1 MWQNLPLFPE
11 QASTMAPRVDALF
24 FFLIGVAIFF
34 ASLIFFLI
42 IFFAAKY
49 RRRSE
54 ADHPPL
60 GEQMRSVET
69 SRGGLMLEILW
80 TAIPLAINLVV
91 FVWGAFLFYDIYT
104 PPSDAMEINVVGK
117 QWMWKVQHPG
127 GQREIN
133 ELHVPVGRKVKLT
146 MTSEDV
152 IHDFFVPAFRVK
164 KDVLPGRYTTIWFE
178 ATKPGAYRLFCSQY
192 CGTQHAGMIGRV
204 IVMEP
209 VDFERWLG
217 GGAAGASSADLG
229 AKLFQSFA
237 CNTCHRPDGTGQG
250 PSLVGVFGKPV
261 KLEGGRTVTA
271 NEDYIR
277 ESVVNPHAK
286 LTAGYKPVMPTFK
299 GLISEEGIL
308 QIIAY
313 IKSLERQEGGQT
325 QK

>member
-1 MWQNLPLFPE
+1 MWQNFPLFPE

-54 ADHPPL
+54 E
-60 GEQMRSVET
+60 EQPRPITGSLV
-69 SRGGLMLEILW
+69 LEILW
-80 TAIPLAINLVV
+80 TVIPLGIALTI
-91 FVWGAFLFYDIYT
+91 FVWGAFLFYDIYN
-104 PPSDAMEINVVGK
+104 PPADAIEIDVVGK

-127 GQREIN
+127 GRREIN
-133 ELHVPVGRKVKLT
+133 ELHVPVGRQIKLT

-178 ATKPGAYRLFCSQY
+178 ATRPGAYHLFCSQY
-192 CGTQHAGMIGRV
+192 CGTQHAGMMGKV
-204 IVMEP
+204 IVMEL

-217 GGAAGASSADLG
+217 GGAAGASPAELG
-229 AKLFQSFA
+229 EKLFQRFGCS
-237 CNTCHRPDGTGQG
+237 TCHRPDGTGQG
-250 PSLVGVFGKPV
+250 PSLVGLFGKPV
-261 KLEGGRTVTA
+261 KLQGGRTVTA
-271 NEDYIR
+271 DEGYIR
-277 ESVVNPHAK
+277 ESVVDPRAK
-286 LTAGYKPVMPTFK
+286 VTANYQPVMPTFK

-308 QIIAY
+308 QLIAY
-313 IKSLERQEGGQT
+313 IKSLERQEKERSQR
-325 QK
+325 